1 MSVTKEF
8 SNFEIDRNLY
18 ERTKKAKMAHI
29 LSGTAKMVEVGVI
42 TENECP
48 EGQVGKGKPIIVT
61 IPDDDKKDVSKL
73 IED

>member
-1 MSVTKEF
+1 MKFIEV
-8 SNFEIDRNLY
+8 LY
-18 ERTKKAKMAHI
+18 EKTKKAKMAHI
-29 LSGTAKMVEVGVI
+29 LGGTTTEMVEVGVI
-42 TENECP
+42 TENEYP